1 MSGVLNMG
9 SHPLGS
15 RSRLLEDIPSIMKR
29 FDVPK
34 ANVLTRFPD
43 APHPPSPSK
52 RPQPSQDPATY
63 QPVKTPQTKPLVE
76 NTEKAPENKAVVKA
90 ETETTA
96 VVAAPRP
103 WLFKLPGFLRP
114 RVGTTYYSTL
124 AMGQEMKAAGN
135 PNIVQYILYGN
146 PDPGA
151 KVKAA
156 VAIVEKRTL
165 LQSVLYGVPD
175 EDGEKMV
182 KIAVNT
188 ETVAEVKVVGDQ
200 KEVVAVKKA
209 EKNKM
214 VEVHDDVGYGMMAK

>member
-1 MSGVLNMG
+1 MLRTAFSRASASRHVSAVIQPSESKQESPKHISIDMLANTSFSPMNPDVTYLKVPNCTGDTSRSAPNIATLIATSTSCSPANPGATLPLMSGVLNMG

-103 WLFKLPGFLRP
+103 WLFKLPGFHARDGAGDEGRRKSQHRP
-114 RVGTTYYSTL
+114 VYPIR
-124 AMGQEMKAAGN
+124 Q
-135 PNIVQYILYGN
+135 P
-146 PDPGA
+146 
-151 KVKAA
+151 
-156 VAIVEKRTL
+156 
-165 LQSVLYGVPD
+165 
-175 EDGEKMV
+175 
-182 KIAVNT
+182 
-188 ETVAEVKVVGDQ
+188 
-200 KEVVAVKKA
+200 
-209 EKNKM
+209 
-214 VEVHDDVGYGMMAK
+214 